1 MKHQHKQSHVMKVV
15 VFFCFFFFYSTLYS
29 FDDLKS
35 ENDILIYFTIL
46 LIYYDSITF
55 LILKKVQL

>member
-1 MKHQHKQSHVMKVV
+1 MKVV
-15 VFFCFFFFYSTLYS
+15 VFFVFFFYSTLYS

-35 ENDILIYFTIL
+35 ETDILIYFTIL
-46 LIYYDSITF
+46 LIYYDSNTF